1 MKWRGTDTY
10 LLWAGPRRLTAGLTR
25 PSSSPAVFPWPPPS
39 LSEALTHKPRKIYS
53 TLAPPSARWLPN
65 KVKQLKV
72 IFHFRGTFIL
82 SVITQVCPG
91 TDGSRVQ
98 DSLAILKNS
107 SYKQKN
113 LLLCGSAAAF
123 TRGQKVLL
131 LLLFLGGAGWRRYD
145 EEIES
150 KTAFLQLA
158 TTLEPPLSRVTSA
171 QTAVLLS
178 VYSFS
183 VYSVCK
189 HTANDRLAPLTS
201 VTCNYMC
208 LHLSQASTP
217 LKSVDC
223 AVTEGW
229 TV

>member
-1 MKWRGTDTY
+1 MSRNWRE
-10 LLWAGPRRLTAGLTR
+10 PCSRL
-25 PSSSPAVFPWPPPS
+25 PCN
-39 LSEALTHKPRKIYS
+39 SEKFKLQTEKK
-53 TLAPPSARWLPN
+53 
-65 KVKQLKV
+65 
-72 IFHFRGTFIL
+72 
-82 SVITQVCPG
+82 
-91 TDGSRVQ
+91 
-98 DSLAILKNS
+98 
-107 SYKQKN
+107 

-145 EEIES
+145 GENES

-208 LHLSQASTP
+208 LHLSTVRLLRVEQFRISLKGGINKNYFEKP
-217 LKSVDC
+217 L
-223 AVTEGW
+223 
-229 TV
+229 TVAINTF